1 MDSIQNYG
9 TNGSFQARSKWLTGI
24 KKKLNKEQ
32 LSKLSEEIKF
42 AEKEI
47 EKTLTE
53 LHNKTSFDCSAEMTV
68 PCYYIEGMEKR
79 LAELRAQYKKLQ

>member
-9 TNGSFQARSKWLTGI
+9 TNVSFQARNKWLTGI
-24 KKKLNKEQ
+24 KKLNKEQ
-32 LSKLSEEIKF
+32 LSELSKEIEF

-47 EKTLTE
+47 KKTLTE
-53 LHNKTSFDCSAEMTV
+53 LRKPNYDSLPEMMM
-68 PCYYIEGMEKR
+68 PYYYIEGMEKR

>member
-9 TNGSFQARSKWLTGI
+9 TNVSFQARNKWLTGM
-24 KKKLNKEQ
+24 KKKLNKEEQ

-47 EKTLTE
+47 EKTLIE
-53 LHNKTSFDCSAEMTV
+53 LRKPNYETFSTWVMPH
-68 PCYYIEGMEKR
+68 YYIEGMEKR

>member
-9 TNGSFQARSKWLTGI
+9 TNVSFQARSKWLTGI
-24 KKKLNKEQ
+24 KNLNKEQ

-47 EKTLTE
+47 KKTVTE
-53 LHNKTSFDCSAEMTV
+53 LRKPNYDSLQEMMM
-68 PCYYIEGMEKR
+68 PHYYIKGMEKR

>member
-9 TNGSFQARSKWLTGI
+9 TNVSFQARSKWLTGI

-47 EKTLTE
+47 KKTLTE
-53 LHNKTSFDCSAEMTV
+53 LRKPNYDSLREMMM
-68 PCYYIEGMEKR
+68 PHYYIKGMEKR
-79 LAELRAQYKKLQ
+79 LAELRAQYNKLL

>member
-9 TNGSFQARSKWLTGI
+9 TNVSFQARSKWLTGI
-24 KKKLNKEQ
+24 KNLNKEQ
-32 LSKLSEEIKF
+32 LSELSEEIKF

-53 LHNKTSFDCSAEMTV
+53 LRKPNYDSLQEMMM
-68 PCYYIEGMEKR
+68 PHYYIKGMEKR
-79 LAELRAQYKKLQ
+79 LAKLRAQYKKLQ

>member
-9 TNGSFQARSKWLTGI
+9 TNVSFQARNKWL
-24 KKKLNKEQ
+24 KKLNKEQ
-32 LSKLSEEIKF
+32 LSKLSEKIKF

-79 LAELRAQYKKLQ
+79 LAELRAQYKKLS

>member
-9 TNGSFQARSKWLTGI
+9 TNVSFQARSKWLTGI

-47 EKTLTE
+47 KKTLTE
-53 LHNKTSFDCSAEMTV
+53 LRKPNYDGLPEISV

>member
-9 TNGSFQARSKWLTGI
+9 TNVSFQARNKWLTGI

-42 AEKEI
+42 AEEEI
-47 EKTLTE
+47 EKTRIE
-53 LHNKTSFDCSAEMTV
+53 LSKPNYETFTTWMMPH
-68 PCYYIEGMEKR
+68 YYIEGMEKR
-79 LAELRAQYKKLQ
+79 LAELRAQYNKLL

>member
-9 TNGSFQARSKWLTGI
+9 TNVSFQARSKSLTGI

-47 EKTLTE
+47 EKTRIE
-53 LHNKTSFDCSAEMTV
+53 LRKPNYDSLPEMMM
-68 PCYYIEGMEKR
+68 PYYYIEGMEKH

>member
-1 MDSIQNYG
+1 MNNYLNYG
-9 TNGSFQARSKWLTGI
+9 TNVSFQARSKWLTGI

-47 EKTLTE
+47 EKTLIE
-53 LHNKTSFDCSAEMTV
+53 LRKPNYETFSTWVMPH
-68 PCYYIEGMEKR
+68 YYIEGMEKR
-79 LAELRAQYKKLQ
+79 LAELRAQYNKLL

>member
-9 TNGSFQARSKWLTGI
+9 TNVSFQARSKWLTGI
-24 KKKLNKEQ
+24 KKRLNKEQ

-47 EKTLTE
+47 KKTLTE
-53 LHNKTSFDCSAEMTV
+53 LRKPNYDSLQEMMM
-68 PCYYIEGMEKR
+68 PHYYIKGMEKR
-79 LAELRAQYKKLQ
+79 LAELRAQYNKLL

>member
-9 TNGSFQARSKWLTGI
+9 TNVSFQARNKWLTGI

-32 LSKLSEEIKF
+32 LSKLSKKIEF
-42 AEKEI
+42 TEKEI
-47 EKTLTE
+47 KKTLTE
-53 LHNKTSFDCSAEMTV
+53 LRKPNYDSLPEMMM
-68 PCYYIEGMEKR
+68 PYYYIEGMEKR

>member
-9 TNGSFQARSKWLTGI
+9 TNVSFQARSKWLTGI
-24 KKKLNKEQ
+24 KKREQ
-32 LSKLSEEIKF
+32 LSKLSKEIEF

-47 EKTLTE
+47 KKTLTE
-53 LHNKTSFDCSAEMTV
+53 LRKPNYDGLPEISV

>member
-9 TNGSFQARSKWLTGI
+9 TNVSFQARSKWLTGI
-24 KKKLNKEQ
+24 KKRLNKEQ
-32 LSKLSEEIKF
+32 LSKLSEEIKY

-47 EKTLTE
+47 KKTLTE
-53 LHNKTSFDCSAEMTV
+53 LRKPNYECWPAISV

-79 LAELRAQYKKLQ
+79 LAELRAQYNKLL

>member
-9 TNGSFQARSKWLTGI
+9 TNVSFQARSTWLTGI
-24 KKKLNKEQ
+24 NKEQ
-32 LSKLSEEIKF
+32 QLSELSEKIKF
-42 AEKEI
+42 VEKEI
-47 EKTLTE
+47 KKTRTE
-53 LHNKTSFDCSAEMTV
+53 LRKPNYDSLPEISV